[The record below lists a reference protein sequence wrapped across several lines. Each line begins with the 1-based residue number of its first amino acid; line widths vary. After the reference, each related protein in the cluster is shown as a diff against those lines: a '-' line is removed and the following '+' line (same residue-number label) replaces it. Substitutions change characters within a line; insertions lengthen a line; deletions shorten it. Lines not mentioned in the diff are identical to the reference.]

1 MTAFVGPK
9 RLGNA
14 DRSDPQ
20 PGRSAREGASGTDAG
35 ARHETDADDPYA
47 RDAALVAEIRSGDDA
62 AFDRA
67 FRNHVTSLIGQA
79 ARVVRSDAVAQDI
92 VMDVFA
98 RLWRDRLTLPTDT
111 RLAAYLRVS
120 VRNACIDY
128 LRHDKVEASMEEIG
142 AAVGW
147 APGMS
152 AAPLAPDEELE
163 RSEAKEIIRQAFTT
177 LPQRMRQVLELR
189 WLGGKSY
196 KDISRELGMP
206 VKSVENYLGRAMR
219 QLRER
224 MRHGIQ
230 ANQRND

>member
-20 PGRSAREGASGTDAG
+20 PGRSAREGVSATGAEAQHGT
-35 ARHETDADDPYA
+35 EADDPYA
-47 RDAALVAEIRSGDDA
+47 RDAALVAEIRTGDDD

-67 FRNHVTSLIGQA
+67 FRDHVTSLIDQA

-98 RLWRDRLTLPTDT
+98 RLWRDRLSLPADT
-111 RLAAYLRVS
+111 RLGAYLKVS
-120 VRNACIDY
+120 VRNSCIDY
-128 LRHDKVEASMEEIG
+128 LRHDRVAASIEEMSAG
-142 AAVGW
+142 SGW
-147 APGMS
+147 IPGMS
-152 AAPLAPDEELE
+152 AEPLLPDEELE
-163 RSEAKEIIRQAFTT
+163 RSEAKEIVRRAFTT

-189 WLGGKSY
+189 WLADKSY
-196 KDISRELGMP
+196 KEISRELGMP

-224 MRHGIQ
+224 MR
-230 ANQRND
+230 RD